1 MRVVINDGFEIIWK
15 ILASTK
21 DGGMTRE
28 ELQECF
34 GTDDLNRIKEFGFD
48 VINENYQ
55 EWKRRKSE
63 IHIGD
68 EVVSVNTGDT
78 FVVTRIKND
87 TISGFDGSGTLSSC
101 LNGSLRKTGR
111 SFPEVAV
118 LLMDIKDETKGRASA
133 APKKPEDNFYGND
146 KTERSRSMEQ
156 NKDYC
161 DKCRQHTENVIDDIE
176 ARIKNEIRELRE
188 NGEKHADFVQAN
200 AELIIAG
207 LKSAMTIVEEVR
219 EGEHR
224 DSAL

>member
-1 MRVVINDGFEIIWK
+1 MRVVINDCFEIIWK

-34 GTDDLNRIKEFGFD
+34 GTDDLNRIKEFGFN
-48 VINENYQ
+48 VINEKYQ

-101 LNGSLRKTGR
+101 LSGSLRKTGR

-118 LLMDIKDETKGRASA
+118 LLMDIKDKTKGRASA

-146 KTERSRSMEQ
+146 KAEKIYPSSRAKRGKWIICSDGYYPYCSECHHEPKDGIMGPVCPGCGIEMEP
-156 NKDYC
+156 
-161 DKCRQHTENVIDDIE
+161 H
-176 ARIKNEIRELRE
+176 L
-188 NGEKHADFVQAN
+188 
-200 AELIIAG
+200 L
-207 LKSAMTIVEEVR
+207 
-219 EGEHR
+219 
-224 DSAL
+224 